1 MQSADVT
8 TFAEPVGTSA
18 TLLAP
23 QDAVMMEHTRPRA
36 SSTIARPASVQRTYN
51 DRRHVYNRACVP
63 TVTVTQQMHSAA
75 PQNVIDA
82 DLGPAVHVQPP
93 TRTVTSSTPLMAAP
107 LPHVNPRVL
116 SVPNLTI
123 TTPQN
128 PAEVGL
134 MKELRD
140 LLRDPRSVSRV
151 RDVVRRSRAPS
162 AVSRGT
168 KHTATPA
175 RAHSR
180 RPSHAGLTPARSHR
194 SAHSTRRQEASKAR
208 RASKHASK
216 RRERSRSARASKK
229 PSRHRSK
236 RHSSQSTSDSEV
248 SDSSDDSE
256 VSLAT
261 PSPDRK
267 RARFTS

>member
-1 MQSADVT
+1 
-8 TFAEPVGTSA
+8 
-18 TLLAP
+18 
-23 QDAVMMEHTRPRA
+23 
-36 SSTIARPASVQRTYN
+36 
-51 DRRHVYNRACVP
+51 
-63 TVTVTQQMHSAA
+63 
-75 PQNVIDA
+75 
-82 DLGPAVHVQPP
+82 
-93 TRTVTSSTPLMAAP
+93 
-107 LPHVNPRVL
+107 
-116 SVPNLTI
+116 
-123 TTPQN
+123 
-128 PAEVGL
+128 

-180 RPSHAGLTPARSHR
+180 RPSHASLTPARSHR
-194 SAHSTRRQEASKAR
+194 SAHSTRRHGASKTR

-216 RRERSRSARASKK
+216 RRERSRSKRASRK
-229 PSRHRSK
+229 PSRRRSR
-236 RHSSQSTSDSEV
+236 RHSSQRTSDSEV
-248 SDSSDDSE
+248 SDSLDDSE

-267 RARFTS
+267 RARSAVRAFHDIKVNLSFDGADWYSFINHFELLARKHGWDEQSKALHLVTALKGRAQRATRMKGIGK